1 MSLGKDRI
9 IELPLAPTIGTGD
22 YVAIDN
28 DDDGT
33 RKISAMILGG
43 GVLAFIAPVYSAS
56 SNYILNDVVLHEDK
70 LYKNTVAI
78 TGGGEAWNPAHW
90 AETTLGAVIEAK
102 VDKVEGKT
110 LTENDFTNALL
121 NKLNGIEVGANVNII
136 NTVQVDGS
144 ALPVSD
150 KKVNITG
157 KANQT
162 EVAKAYATNVSY
174 QPDDYVIYNN
184 ALYVCTGATSGAWN
198 SSKWSQVAVGD
209 ELADIRGDFTDLANS
224 VAAMVGTPLVASNT
238 SQMTDHTKIYV
249 YTGSQS
255 GYTYGHWYYWNGSA
269 WTDGGA
275 YTTGVA
281 DNTMSTSSTNPVQ
294 NKIVTGH
301 INNMI
306 NLYSEEPPNTAQ
318 TISYTDGIV
327 SQVVHK
333 SGGTTIRTDTYT
345 YGSNTFTE
353 VRTLNTG
360 AKLTIVTNLT
370 TYESTTTHVSA

>member
-1 MSLGKDRI
+1 MSVDKTRI
-9 IELPLAPTIGTGD
+9 IELPLASTIGAND
-22 YVAIDN
+22 FIAIDN
-28 DDDGT
+28 DGDGT
-33 RKISAMILGG
+33 RKISAILLGG
-43 GVLAFIAPVYSAS
+43 RVMAFLAPIYSAS
-56 SNYILNDVVLHEDK
+56 TNYILNDVVLHDNK
-70 LYKNTVAI
+70 LYKNIFAI
-78 TGGGEAWNPAHW
+78 TGGGESWNPAHW
-90 AETTLGAVIEAK
+90 TETTLGAVLESK

-121 NKLNGIEVGANVNII
+121 NKLNGIETGANMNVI
-136 NTVQVDGS
+136 NAVLVDGT

-150 KKVNITG
+150 KKVNIIG

-162 EVAKAYATNVSY
+162 EVAKAYSTNVSY
-174 QPDDYVIYNN
+174 QPNDYVIYNN
-184 ALYVCTGATSGAWN
+184 ALYVCPGATSGTWN

-224 VAAMVGTPLVASNT
+224 VAAMVGTPMVASNT

-275 YTTGVA
+275 YATGVA

-306 NLYSEEPPNTAQ
+306 NLYSEHGANNEL
-318 TISYTDGIV
+318 YRWYC
-327 SQVVHK
+327 K
-333 SGGTTIRTDTYT
+333 S
-345 YGSNTFTE
+345 SC
-353 VRTLNTG
+353 
-360 AKLTIVTNLT
+360 A
-370 TYESTTTHVSA
+370 

>member
-1 MSLGKDRI
+1 MSIDKVRI
-9 IELPLAPTIGTGD
+9 IELPLASTIGAND
-22 YVAIDN
+22 FIAIDN
-28 DDDGT
+28 DGDGT
-33 RKISAMILGG
+33 RKISAILLGG
-43 GVLAFIAPVYSAS
+43 SVMAFLAPIYSAS
-56 SNYILNDVVLHEDK
+56 TNYILNDVVLHDNK
-70 LYKNTVAI
+70 LYKNIFAI
-78 TGGGEAWNPAHW
+78 TGGGESWNPAHW
-90 AETTLGAVIEAK
+90 METTIGAVVESK

-121 NKLNGIEVGANVNII
+121 NKLNGIETGANVNVI
-136 NTVQVDGS
+136 NAVLVDGT

-150 KKVNITG
+150 KKVNIIG

-162 EVAKAYATNVSY
+162 EVAKAYSTNVSY
-174 QPDDYVIYNN
+174 QPNDYVIYNN

-224 VAAMVGTPLVASNT
+224 VTAMVGTPLVASNT

-370 TYESTTTHVSA
+370 TYESTTTYVSA